1 MAEHPSP
8 GAPHELVVLRR
19 IRACDPAS
27 GLDAVVD
34 LVVERGRITR
44 LGPDAAADL
53 GGARAGALWL
63 ERPGLWVLP
72 AFVDLHA
79 HFREPGHE
87 HKEDIPSGLAAA
99 AAGGFA
105 HVCVMPNTRPVNDT
119 AELTRTMV
127 ARAAA
132 VGGSAL
138 HPVGAITRGLEGRE
152 LTDAAALRRA
162 GAVALSDDGR
172 CVTSAAVMRAALA
185 QARAVGLPV
194 IQHAEEHSLTEGAQ
208 MHEGP
213 LSRRLGLRGW
223 PRAAEDR
230 VVARDLLLL
239 ADVGGRYHVAH
250 VSTAGAVE
258 LVREAKSR
266 GLAVTAEATPHHL
279 LLTDQA
285 LLGAEAAPGAPD
297 GGLDTRCKV
306 NPPLREPHDV
316 EALRAGLRD
325 GTIDAIA
332 TDHAPHSAREKD
344 CAFSLAAPG
353 MIGLELALPMLLPLV
368 HRGELALERLI
379 DALSHAPAGIVGLEP
394 PRLRVGAVGELCVID
409 PVRPVVVDAALLR
422 SKSRNSPFVG
432 KPGTGSVEL
441 TLAGG
446 TVVFQREPSD
456 AAAAGAPAR

>member
-1 MAEHPSP
+1 MAEHTHRS
-8 GAPHELVVLRR
+8 APHELVILRR
-19 IRACDPAS
+19 IRACDPAI
-27 GLDAVVD
+27 GLDAVID
-34 LVVERGRITR
+34 LVVEHGRITR
-44 LGPDAAADL
+44 MGPDAAADL
-53 GGARAGALWL
+53 GGARGAALWL
-63 ERPGLWVLP
+63 ERPGLWVVP

-87 HKEDIPSGLAAA
+87 HKEDIGSGLAAA

-119 AELTRTMV
+119 PALTRAMLE
-127 ARAAA
+127 RAAA

-138 HPVGAITRGLEGRE
+138 HPVGAITRGLDGRE

-162 GAVALSDDGR
+162 GVVALSDDGR

-185 QARAVGLPV
+185 QAREVGLPV
-194 IQHAEEHSLTEGAQ
+194 IQHAEEHGLTEGAQ
-208 MHEGP
+208 MHEGA

-223 PRAAEDR
+223 PRVAEDL

-239 ADVGGRYHVAH
+239 ADVGGHYHVAH

-266 GLAVTAEATPHHL
+266 GLRVTAEATPHHL

-285 LLGAEAAPGAPD
+285 LLGGARPSDGSDAA
-297 GGLDTRCKV
+297 LDTGCKV
-306 NPPLREPHDV
+306 NPPLRETHDV
-316 EALRAGLRD
+316 EALRAALRD

-332 TDHAPHSAREKD
+332 TDHAPHSSREKD

-368 HRGELALERLI
+368 HRGELGLERLI
-379 DALSHAPAGIVGLEP
+379 DALSHAPAEIVGLEP
-394 PRLRVGAVGELCVID
+394 PALRVGALGELCVID
-409 PVRPVVVDAALLR
+409 PLRPVVVEAAQLR

-441 TLAGG
+441 TLARGV
-446 TVVFQREPSD
+446 VVFQREAWGPEP
-456 AAAAGAPAR
+456 AGARAP